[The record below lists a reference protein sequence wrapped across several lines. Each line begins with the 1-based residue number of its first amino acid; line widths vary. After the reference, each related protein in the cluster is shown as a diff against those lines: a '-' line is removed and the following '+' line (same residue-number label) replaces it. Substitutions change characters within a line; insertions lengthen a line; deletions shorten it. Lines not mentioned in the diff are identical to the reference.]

1 IYAPARAGLTRRQK
15 AMLLPMAKVQII
27 GTKRCQDATTRI
39 LQRLGILQ
47 LDEWSERRALS
58 QQRMTPDD
66 EMLRARQRLV
76 QALTRVETVLTALPI
91 LDVPLSSDYAAL
103 CEHPADALVEAING
117 DLERISTQAQALASR
132 HRALEEQLA
141 SLARYE
147 ATLQQLVPLVPAIVD
162 LEHFAM
168 TAIWVEQRFG
178 EVLDIVTRQLEELTA
193 GQCEVITGEV
203 THDVRAAVLVFP
215 KSATS
220 VVNELLGRQNVAQIR
235 LPAEF
240 TGQPLEKALADI
252 HRRLQAI
259 PRELAGIETEQQALA
274 RAVRGRLLAWQ
285 ALLND
290 HLALIDAQNHFG
302 QTDYTFV
309 IEGWMPQRELPALE
323 AALQA
328 EIGDEVI
335 VTELPLSADERGR
348 APVMFD
354 NPGAV
359 KPFEPLLS
367 LLGLPRY
374 GTFDPTP
381 LMAVFL
387 PLFFGMILGDIAYGA
402 ILLGVMIYLRRRF
415 RQRPMLRALAE
426 VLIMGSVWSI
436 VFGFIYGEFL
446 GTVGEEL
453 GLHPL
458 WFDRGPENLERLF
471 LLTIG
476 IGAGHVV
483 LGLSLGLWSAWSRRS
498 RHELLEKA
506 AMLAAL
512 AALFLLAGVVAHF
525 LPPFMFT
532 PALAGLLVGL
542 AILIYSQGGMG
553 VLLAPLELLSTVGNI
568 LSYLRIAAIGLSS
581 VYLAQVAG
589 ALAGATGSLWVG
601 VIIAS
606 FFHAL
611 NVLLGAFSP
620 TIHSLRLHYVE
631 FFSKFYEGGGQAF
644 RPFARSVMHHR
655 PRRHAPGAP

>member
-1 IYAPARAGLTRRQK
+1 
-15 AMLLPMAKVQII
+15 MLLPMAKVQII
-27 GTKRCQDATTRI
+27 GTRRCQDATARV

-66 EMLRARQRLV
+66 ETLRARQRLV
-76 QALTRVETVLTALPI
+76 QTLTRVETVLAALPT
-91 LDVPLSSDYAAL
+91 LDVPSSSDYAAL
-103 CEHPADALVEAING
+103 CERSADALVEAING
-117 DLERISTQAQALASR
+117 DLEAIAGRAQALASR
-132 HRALEEQLA
+132 HRELEEQLA
-141 SLARYE
+141 SLARHE
-147 ATLQQLVPLVPAIVD
+147 ATLQQLAPLVPAIVD
-162 LEHFAM
+162 LEQFAT
-168 TAIWVEQRFG
+168 TAIWVERRFQ

-203 THDVRAAVLVFP
+203 AHEVRAAVLVFP
-215 KSATS
+215 KSAAPA
-220 VVNELLGRQNVAQIR
+220 VNELLGRQNVAQIR

-240 TGQPLEKALADI
+240 AGQPLERALADI
-252 HRRLQAI
+252 RRRLQAI
-259 PRELAGIETEQQALA
+259 PRELAGIEAEQQALA
-274 RAVRGRLLAWQ
+274 RAGRGRLLAWQ

-290 HLALIDAQNHFG
+290 HLALIDAQSHFG

-309 IEGWMPQRELPALE
+309 VEGWVPSRDLPALE

-328 EIGDEVI
+328 EVGDEVV
-335 VTELPLSADERGR
+335 VTELPLGAEEQRR

-354 NPGAV
+354 NPGV
-359 KPFEPLLS
+359 VRPFEPLLR

-374 GTFDPTP
+374 GALDPAP

-402 ILLGVMIYLRRRF
+402 ILLGLMVYLRRRF
-415 RQRPMLRALAE
+415 RHRPMLRDLAE

-436 VFGFIYGEFL
+436 IFGFIYGEFL
-446 GTVGEEL
+446 GGVGEEL

-483 LGLSLGLWSAWSRRS
+483 LGLGLGVWAAWARRS
-498 RHELLEKA
+498 RHELIEKA
-506 AMLAAL
+506 AMLVAL
-512 AALFLLAGVVAHF
+512 IALFLLAGAVANF
-525 LPPFMFT
+525 LPRFMFT
-532 PALAGLLVGL
+532 PALAALVVGL
-542 AILIYSQGGMG
+542 AILIYSQGGIG

-589 ALAGATGSLWVG
+589 ALAGAAGSLWVG
-601 VIIAS
+601 VVIAS

-631 FFSKFYEGGGQAF
+631 FFSKFYQGGGQAF
-644 RPFARSVMHHR
+644 RPFARS
-655 PRRHAPGAP
+655 G